1 MTNKDKTYLVTGAA
15 TGIGAAIAGKLL
27 SEGAKIVLHYNVSIG
42 KRNELFETYG
52 EERVL
57 PVKANLELPG
67 DIDRLWEYG
76 LSWQGRLDGIV
87 NNAALIPSTLP
98 DVPLDEWREEWAK
111 VMQVNMTAVA
121 DLCRYAILHF
131 KDSGGGSIVNISS
144 RAGFRGDLTDSM
156 HYAASKGAM
165 VAFTRSIAKG
175 YAKDNILAYIVAPG
189 WVKTILPPRWIF
201 VRPIRCGALLRRYKK
216 NSAPS
221 ISLLIILNAA
231 VCRLCMVPMALKI
244 TGNSGTWKWI
254 QP

>member
-189 WVKTILPPRWIF
+189 WVKTQR
-201 VRPIRCGALLRRYKK
+201 VRPNLEGPENKFKLAEIPMGEAAPPQEVANIVAFLLSGQARHATGATFDINGASYFH
-216 NSAPS
+216 
-221 ISLLIILNAA
+221 
-231 VCRLCMVPMALKI
+231 
-244 TGNSGTWKWI
+244 
-254 QP
+254 